1 MMLMFF
7 VTTCAQMTL
16 WDTAGIE
23 RHMSTI
29 PPTYFRSAKGV
40 ILVYSISDEETFESL
55 TNWVDNTVSAMGI
68 GNQDLVKVLVGN
80 KSDLQSERQVNL
92 ERAREFGSR
101 YDITDKFV
109 MEVSAKDGTGVE
121 EMFDLIG
128 KEINPLAKSTPKQ
141 PPPPNQKSKC
151 CS

>member
-1 MMLMFF
+1 
-7 VTTCAQMTL
+7 MTL

-40 ILVYSISDEETFESL
+40 ILMYSIADQETFESL

-80 KSDLQSERQVNL
+80 KADLSGERQVDL
-92 ERAREFGSR
+92 ERARVFAQGYEI
-101 YDITDKFV
+101 DDKFI
-109 MEVSAKDGTGVE
+109 MEISAKDGTGVHE
-121 EMFDLIG
+121 LFDLLA
-128 KEINPLAKSTPKQ
+128 KEINPLAKNTPKPQAQ
-141 PPPPNQKSKC
+141 PVQKNKC
-151 CS
+151 CT

>member
-1 MMLMFF
+1 MKFLYQF
-7 VTTCAQMTL
+7 VQMTL

-40 ILVYSISDEETFESL
+40 ILVYSISDQETFESL

-80 KSDLQSERQVNL
+80 KSDLSSERQVDL
-92 ERAREFGSR
+92 ERAREFGR
-101 YDITDKFV
+101 GYEIAEDHV
-109 MEVSAKDGTGVE
+109 LEVSAKDGTGVQE
-121 EMFDLIG
+121 LFDLVARD
-128 KEINPLAKSTPKQ
+128 INPLAKSTPKP
-141 PPPPNQKSKC
+141 PPPPNTKNKC
-151 CS
+151 CT

>member
-1 MMLMFF
+1 
-7 VTTCAQMTL
+7 MTL

-40 ILVYSISDEETFESL
+40 ILVYSIADQETFDSL

-80 KSDLQSERQVNL
+80 KVDLSSERQV
-92 ERAREFGSR
+92 EFDRAMEFAKL
-101 YDITDKFV
+101 YDIT
-109 MEVSAKDGTGVE
+109 ENHLLEISAKDGTGVQE
-121 EMFDLIG
+121 LFDLVA
-128 KEINPLAKSTPKQ
+128 KEISPLAKNTPTQ
-141 PPPPNQKSKC
+141 SPPKNQNKKC
-151 CS
+151 CT

>member
-1 MMLMFF
+1 
-7 VTTCAQMTL
+7 MTL

-40 ILVYSISDEETFESL
+40 ILVYSISDQETFESL

-80 KSDLQSERQVNL
+80 KADLSSDRQVGIDRAKVFAQGYEIDEKFIL
-92 ERAREFGSR
+92 E
-101 YDITDKFV
+101 I
-109 MEVSAKDGTGVE
+109 SAKDGTGVQE
-121 EMFDLIG
+121 LFDLIA
-128 KEINPLAKSTPKQ
+128 KEITPLAKNAPKPTPQ
-141 PPPPNQKSKC
+141 QNQKSKC
-151 CS
+151 CT

>member
-1 MMLMFF
+1 
-7 VTTCAQMTL
+7 MTL

-40 ILVYSISDEETFESL
+40 ILVYSIADEETFESL

-80 KSDLQSERQVNL
+80 KADLSSERQVNL
-92 ERAREFGSR
+92 ERAQAFARNYEI
-101 YDITDKFV
+101 DDQHI
-109 MEVSAKDGTGVE
+109 MEISAKDGTGVQE
-121 EMFDLIG
+121 LFDLVA
-128 KEINPLAKSTPKQ
+128 KEINPLAKNTPK
-141 PPPPNQKSKC
+141 PAAPANQKSKC